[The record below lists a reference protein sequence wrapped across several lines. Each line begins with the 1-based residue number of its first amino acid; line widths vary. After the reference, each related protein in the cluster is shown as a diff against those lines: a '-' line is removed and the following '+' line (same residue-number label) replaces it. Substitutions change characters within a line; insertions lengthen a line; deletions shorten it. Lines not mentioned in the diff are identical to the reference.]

1 MRIMRSGTE
10 PRLVLLLAVG
20 SSLFVR
26 PPTATRA
33 CDFAGLL
40 GDGFGASHAQSLTVA
55 FAVSDAI
62 DAGVM
67 DKSAFSSAL
76 SGRVG
81 YARTVLRLG
90 AFHRRLSATTAK
102 VGAPGSISVLLGD
115 SRLWSRLSPD
125 ARGYGIA
132 THTAGL
138 QAGDVVVVT
147 HEAVLAALVCGK
159 LSIPTALDR
168 GLLVVD
174 GESTAVDS
182 VRSLLNESFG
192 EKKQSQ
198 CKIWQAGN
206 ERRILKW
213 NHLCEHV

>member
-20 SSLFVR
+20 LSLFVC
-26 PPTATRA
+26 PPTDTRG
-33 CDFAGLL
+33 CDFARLL

-132 THTAGL
+132 THTAGP

-159 LSIPTALDR
+159 LDIDR

>member
-10 PRLVLLLAVG
+10 PRLALLLAVG
-20 SSLFVR
+20 FSLFVR

-33 CDFAGLL
+33 CDFDGLL

-67 DKSAFSSAL
+67 HKSAFSSAL

-81 YARTVLRLG
+81 YARAVLRLG

-115 SRLWSRLSPD
+115 SRLWSRLSPA
-125 ARGYGIA
+125 ARGYAIA
-132 THTAGL
+132 THTAGPR
-138 QAGDVVVVT
+138 AGDVVVVT
-147 HEAVLAALVCGK
+147 HEAVLAALVSGK
-159 LSIPTALDR
+159 LSIATALDR

-174 GESTAVDS
+174 GESTAVES
-182 VRSLLNESFG
+182 VRSLLSESFG
-192 EKKQSQ
+192 
-198 CKIWQAGN
+198 
-206 ERRILKW
+206 
-213 NHLCEHV
+213 

>member
-1 MRIMRSGTE
+1 M
-10 PRLVLLLAVG
+10 
-20 SSLFVR
+20 
-26 PPTATRA
+26 RA

-67 DKSAFSSAL
+67 DKSAL

-81 YARTVLRLG
+81 YARAVLRLG

-132 THTAGL
+132 TNTAGP

-147 HEAVLAALVCGK
+147 HEAVLAALVSGK
-159 LSIPTALDR
+159 LSIATALDR

-174 GESTAVDS
+174 GESTAVES

-192 EKKQSQ
+192 
-198 CKIWQAGN
+198 
-206 ERRILKW
+206 
-213 NHLCEHV
+213 